1 MRQCLLILWLLPWY
15 SLAQTLPNCAQMLRD
30 GDVLMMRQEPP
41 LEEALRNYL
50 NALNCNPQLAGEVG
64 PKIQKVFAAIKQQK
78 EREQQAKQV
87 AEERLIAIQ
96 KQGKEIQAK
105 TLAIQA
111 NSRMAESRYYEAM
124 QLADQSNSLMATGEM
139 QALMVQAYE
148 TLQKTGSAQLLQTFK
163 VKVGQVSKLFYDHG
177 AGVLIATDQD
187 AAKSVMYKP
196 EEESIREIEL
206 PGITTAVI
214 FSPDHQTFVVAN
226 HKNQVSLWNKRCQ
239 KLADLPLLFFNEQ
252 CRITFSPC
260 SQYLLYLNGFS
271 GKLWLANGLTL
282 VDGSDTLR
290 PIFTNEFFSGRSK
303 NLGAQFYLEG
313 GRTYLA
319 TYGLP
324 DDKIHGWDLNRL
336 LLGQRSKS
344 VVSDTPQLL
353 DPLTQN
359 TLPSW
364 NFRLLQAENAT
375 RKQLAWSRVINDKSV
390 AGWIKRDHGILT
402 YTFDQQNE
410 TLVTATEKGEINIW
424 QFNWSLGFEK
434 QFSNKCLAHF
444 TPQSDRV
451 AVLESPFYLHLL
463 DTQGRSIFQQP
474 VYHHRL
480 SALLKGEIFNPQGDL
495 ILSHFGMVYMVRDRE
510 GKLRYAQQAPD
521 YIHAAQFN
529 HDGQYIVVST
539 AKGIYQTKMKGFQ
552 SEQIFQSDSSISAP
566 LLVPGKNLLWCWDNQ
581 GLILCSIGATPG
593 VVMRFSDKILGGTV
607 SPGGLFFVAT
617 VTDSTNGLYTITGK
631 RHILGQ
637 KFNSIDFSPD
647 DQFFISAFK
656 NEIVEL
662 HNRFEVIPKKLPA
675 KSGFLFSPGSNYLL
689 IDDEQAKK
697 IELLNLRTGVV
708 NKINPQGKLL
718 SAAFSSD
725 QQYFALAFEN
735 RVTELRKINGDLV
748 SSIPE
753 IGAVTFSSTAQ
764 YLLIRKNNDAQ
775 VYALDGTLLLNIKK
789 NEISDF
795 QFSPDDHWLLTS
807 SFDGQVKLI
816 PTALGIHQFL
826 QHSST
831 MR

>member
-1 MRQCLLILWLLPWY
+1 MRQCLLILWLLPWC
-15 SLAQTLPNCAQMLRD
+15 SLAQTLPDCAQMLRN

-41 LEEALRNYL
+41 LEEALRSYL

-64 PKIQKVFAAIKQQK
+64 PKLQKVFAAIKQQK

-87 AEERLIAIQ
+87 AEERLVAIQ
-96 KQGKEIQAK
+96 EQGKEIQAK

-124 QLADQSNSLMATGEM
+124 QLADQSSSLMATGEM

-148 TLQKTGSAQLLQTFK
+148 TLQRTGSARLLQTFN
-163 VKVGQVSKLFYDHG
+163 VKIGQVSKLFYDHG

-187 AAKSVMYKP
+187 ATKSVMYKL
-196 EEESIREIEL
+196 EEEFIREIEL
-206 PGITTAVI
+206 PGITTTVI

-226 HKNQVSLWNKRCQ
+226 HKNQVSLWNKQCQ

-252 CRITFSPC
+252 CRIEFSPC

-282 VDGSDTLR
+282 VDGADTLR

-303 NLGAQFYLEG
+303 NLGAHFYLKG
-313 GRTYLA
+313 GRTHLA
-319 TYGLP
+319 TYGLV
-324 DDKIHGWDLNRL
+324 DNKIHGWDLNPL

-344 VVSDTPQLL
+344 IVSDSPQVL
-353 DPLTQN
+353 DSLNQD
-359 TLPSW
+359 TLSPWS
-364 NFRLLQAENAT
+364 FRLLQAENAT
-375 RKQLAWSRVINDKSV
+375 RKQLVWSRVINDKSV
-390 AGWIKRDHGILT
+390 TGWIKRDHAILT

-444 TPQSDRV
+444 TPQSNRV

-463 DTQGRSIFQQP
+463 DTQGRSVFQQP

-480 SALLKGEIFNPQGDL
+480 SALLEGEIFNPQKDL
-495 ILSHFGMVYMVRDRE
+495 ILSYFGMVYMVHDGE
-510 GKLRYAQQAPD
+510 GKLQYAQQAPG
-521 YIHAAQFN
+521 YIQTALFS
-529 HDGQYIVVST
+529 HDGQYIIVST
-539 AKGIYQTKMKGFQ
+539 CKGIYQTKIKGFQ
-552 SEQIFQSDSSISAP
+552 SEKIFQCDSSISTP
-566 LLVPGKNLLWCWDNQ
+566 LVVPGKNLLWCWDNQ
-581 GLILCSIGATPG
+581 GLNLCSIGATPG

-607 SPGGLFFVAT
+607 SPGGLFLVAT
-617 VTDSTNGLYTITGK
+617 VSDSTKGLYTITGK
-631 RHILGQ
+631 HHVLGQ

-656 NEIVEL
+656 NRAAEL
-662 HNRFEVIPKKLPA
+662 YSRFEVTPKQLPA
-675 KSGFLFSPGSNYLL
+675 KSGMLFSPGSNYLL

-697 IELLNLRTGVV
+697 IELLNLRTGVIQ
-708 NKINPQGKLL
+708 KINPQGKLL
-718 SAAFSSD
+718 SAAFSTD
-725 QQYFALAFEN
+725 QQFLALAFEN
-735 RVTELRKINGDLV
+735 RVTELRKINGELI
-748 SSIPE
+748 STIPE
-753 IGAVTFSSTAQ
+753 IGAVTFSPTAQ

-775 VYALDGTLLLNIKK
+775 VYTLDGTLLLNIKK
-789 NEISDF
+789 ESISDF
-795 QFSPDDHWLLTS
+795 QFSQDDCWLVAS
-807 SFDGQVKLI
+807 SFDGQVKLT

-826 QHSST
+826 QHQGT
-831 MR
+831 RR